1 MVELLYRSDGNPDA
15 LAAKVNLLQGSFY
28 KRTGCFAIPLQYYKM
43 CRGKPLGVEISE
55 ADGNLE
61 KAVRAV
67 VSEIGVPYEVI
78 AEGRAAYEL
87 VGKVL
92 QESGYA
98 LKTPLSSFI
107 LFFGPR
113 GKVVTALN

>member
-1 MVELLYRSDGNPDA
+1 MVEFLYRSGRNSNA
-15 LAAKVNLLQGSFY
+15 LAAKVTGVWNSSY
-28 KRTGCFAIPLQYYKM
+28 KETGCFFFPLQYYKIGH
-43 CRGKPLGVEISE
+43 GKPLGVEISE

-61 KAVRAV
+61 KAVRIL
-67 VSEIGVPYEVI
+67 VSEIGVPYKVI

-92 QESGYA
+92 QESGYE

-107 LFFGPR
+107 PFFGPR
-113 GKVVTALN
+113 GKVVTAKN